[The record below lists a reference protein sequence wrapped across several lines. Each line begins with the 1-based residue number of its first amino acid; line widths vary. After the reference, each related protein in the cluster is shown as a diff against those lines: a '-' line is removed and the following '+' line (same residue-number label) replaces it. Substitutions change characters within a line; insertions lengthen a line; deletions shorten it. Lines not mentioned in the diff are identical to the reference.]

1 MAYSICM
8 NITLEVLIILLLI
21 VVNGF
26 FAGSEIAVV
35 ASRKARLQRRA
46 GAGDRRAARALEL
59 ANDPDRFLSTVQ
71 IGITLVGVSA
81 GAVGG
86 TTIALELA
94 AALRDVPPTA
104 RYAQPL
110 AVATVVACITFLSLV
125 IGELVPKRLALAHAE
140 TIASRTAGFMHRLS
154 RVATPLVRLL
164 GAATNGVLRLLP
176 VREPDEPAVT
186 TDDVRTLL
194 EQGARAGIFLA
205 AEQDIVENV
214 FWLGDQR
221 VGSVMTPRRR
231 IVWLDRNVTAQQHAA
246 TMRGSPQNRYIVCNG
261 DLDTVEGVVTMKDLW
276 PHVLE
281 GRALDITAHLET
293 PLFVPAETRA
303 LTVLEQFRK
312 TGIHVALVQDESG
325 RTLGIVTLSDILEG
339 LVGELAELAEDAVVQ
354 RADGSWLVSGSVS
367 MHDVRDLLGL
377 PEPGDDEAGRRRLG
391 AFVAAHL
398 GHVPQAAEY
407 FEWEGYRL
415 EVVDMDGQLVDKVLV
430 SRTTPTSTSR

>member
-1 MAYSICM
+1 M
-8 NITLEVLIILLLI
+8 NITLEVLIILLL
-21 VVNGF
+21 VLANGV

-46 GAGDRRAARALEL
+46 AQGDRRAARALEL

-94 AALRDVPPTA
+94 GVLRDVPLTA

-110 AVATVVACITFLSLV
+110 AVATVVAGITFLSLV
-125 IGELVPKRLALAHAE
+125 IGELAPKRLALAHAE
-140 TIASRTAGFMHRLS
+140 AIASRTAGLMHRLS
-154 RVATPLVRLL
+154 RIATPLVRLL

-176 VREPDEPAVT
+176 VRESDEPAVT
-186 TDDVRTLL
+186 EDDVRVLL
-194 EQGARAGIFLA
+194 EQGARAGVFLA

-221 VGSVMTPRRR
+221 VGSVMTPRRD
-231 IVWLDRNVTAQQHAA
+231 IVWLDHDATPDQHVA
-246 TMRGSPQNRYIVCNG
+246 TMRGSPQNRYVVCRG
-261 DLDTVEGVVTMKDLW
+261 DVDDVAGVVAMKDLW

-281 GRALDITAHLET
+281 GRGLDIGRHTET

-303 LTVLEQFRK
+303 LTLLEQFRK
-312 TGIHVALVQDESG
+312 TGIHVALVQDETE
-325 RTLGIVTLSDILEG
+325 RTLGLVTMSDILEG
-339 LVGELAELAEDAVVQ
+339 LVGELEELAEDAVVQ
-354 RADGSWLVSGSVS
+354 RDDGSWLVSGAVS
-367 MHDVRDLLGL
+367 MHDVHDLLGM
-377 PEPGDDEAGRRRLG
+377 PEPGDPAAGRRPLAAFMEERLG
-391 AFVAAHL
+391 HTP
-398 GHVPQAAEY
+398 HAAEH

-415 EVVDMDGQLVDKVLV
+415 EVVDMDGRRVDKVLV
-430 SRTTPTSTSR
+430 SPTTRT